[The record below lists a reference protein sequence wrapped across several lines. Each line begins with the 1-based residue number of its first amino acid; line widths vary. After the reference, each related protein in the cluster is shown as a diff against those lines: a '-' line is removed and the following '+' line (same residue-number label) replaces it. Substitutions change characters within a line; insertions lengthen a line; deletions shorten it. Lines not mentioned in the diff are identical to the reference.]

1 MNKEVSLQQYTK
13 FELKWLVMLEG
24 TIFLVILTYLSFI
37 CFASIN
43 VVGHCLAEALEIC
56 FTKIF
61 KAEYL
66 IFQRSFRQFPTQF
79 SNKIREKLQA
89 S

>member
-13 FELKWLVMLEG
+13 FELKWLIMSEG

-43 VVGHCLAEALEIC
+43 VVGHYCLTEALEIC
-56 FTKIF
+56 FTKN
-61 KAEYL
+61 
-66 IFQRSFRQFPTQF
+66 FQSRVFNISTKFPAV
-79 SNKIREKLQA
+79 SYSILE
-89 S
+89 